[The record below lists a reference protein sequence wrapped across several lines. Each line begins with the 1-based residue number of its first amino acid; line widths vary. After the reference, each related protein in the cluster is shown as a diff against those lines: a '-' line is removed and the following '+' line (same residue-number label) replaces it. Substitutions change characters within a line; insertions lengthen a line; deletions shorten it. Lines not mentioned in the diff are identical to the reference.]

1 MHETLLCKMVL
12 SAGKGKKPPLITGLK
27 TKGANAKRQNLAKA
41 RQRKQEMLN
50 DHNEHDEILPPNIP
64 QPPIDET
71 PPTPPTPPVQGLP
84 PTPEQPQP
92 SSPLP
97 TSPADL
103 PTTSPPI
110 LSLPES
116 PMLNELDRSPPI
128 LSPAI
133 MPQLQASPTGFSP
146 SPGPSRRG
154 YHPPHSPRRSKRT
167 QQLLENK
174 IVMKKRKKETTKQPQ
189 VITNKPCKI

>member
-1 MHETLLCKMVL
+1 MAL
-12 SAGKGKKPPLITGLK
+12 SGHKGRHRPTVHGRK
-27 TKGANAKRQNLAKA
+27 TKGSNARRQGVAKA
-41 RQRKQEMLN
+41 RARRQEIRN
-50 DHNEHDEILPPNIP
+50 NPNELDEILPPNIP

-92 SSPLP
+92 PSPLGASP
-97 TSPADL
+97 TDL
-103 PTTSPPI
+103 STTSPPI

-116 PMLNELDRSPPI
+116 QMLNELDRSPPI

-146 SPGPSRRG
+146 SPSPSRRG